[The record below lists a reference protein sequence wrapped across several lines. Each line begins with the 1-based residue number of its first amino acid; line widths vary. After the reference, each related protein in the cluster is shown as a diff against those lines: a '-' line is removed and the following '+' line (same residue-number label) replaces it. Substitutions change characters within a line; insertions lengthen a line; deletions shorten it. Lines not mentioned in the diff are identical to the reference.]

1 MQKVHLSHC
10 FILASSDFVK
20 SPFTIP
26 IISKQYYRTA
36 WKFHLLAL
44 SPVCVKCLS
53 DVRHTHHF
61 MLSESCWGGQTFFSI
76 CLVES
81 LWLRW
86 KGCFFKKSQNSNWC
100 SLIKRMLA
108 TMRQD
113 KVPSDWSRPE
123 RFRKCSH
130 QKACVAHNMFLISPT
145 KPIVS
150 NWNVLSYC
158 SPNPSQV

>member
-1 MQKVHLSHC
+1 MAIQGQEAESLINQVQIFKFLRCDLKGIALQYKYAKSAFKSLLVYHI
-10 FILASSDFVK
+10 FLASSDFVK
-20 SPFTIP
+20 SYFTIP
-26 IISKQYYRTA
+26 TISKRYYKTA
-36 WKFHLLAL
+36 WKFHLLVL

-61 MLSESCWGGQTFFSI
+61 TLSESCWWGQTFFSI

-81 LWLRW
+81 LRLRC
-86 KGCFFKKSQNSNWC
+86 KGCFLKKRQNSNWC

-123 RFRKCSH
+123 RF
-130 QKACVAHNMFLISPT
+130 
-145 KPIVS
+145 
-150 NWNVLSYC
+150 
-158 SPNPSQV
+158 